1 MFKLSIAK
9 KLGFFSGLG
18 ILMAV
23 GLVANQWMGNQR
35 ITSSIEAVGR
45 EQTILDGIKNAQL
58 GLSQIQV
65 AFRDARPVRNGRG
78 LQGGRRPYQD
88 ELRFSP

>member
-65 AFRDARPVRNGRG
+65 AFRDARLSETEEAYKEAVGRI
-78 LQGGRRPYQD
+78 RT
-88 ELRFSP
+88 RFDSAH